1 MACRIP
7 EHVDLAIAGAG
18 PVGATLA
25 LLAAQAGRKVALI
38 EARPALA
45 GTTGKDPRVLALSW
59 GSQQILQ
66 RVGAWPAD
74 LPATPIDSVHVS
86 QHSGLGRVLI
96 QRQDLDLPHLG
107 FTVGYAALNDA
118 LAAALAASSVCV
130 LTDTTVTAVTS
141 LGAYARVRCCQAGQ
155 AGELTARVLALAE
168 GGALADTLP
177 GMTRRE
183 YDYQQRALIARI
195 DTDTPHQGRAFE
207 RFAAEGPLALLP
219 NGDSYT
225 LVWTRPHAEA
235 EALLALDD
243 AAFAAR
249 LAAVCGERIGQIT
262 AVGERAAVPLRL
274 KYATK
279 LVSGRVVLVG
289 NAAQTMHPVAAQ
301 GLNLGLRDAAELA
314 QHLAPLGDVGEASRL
329 AAYARA
335 RQHDRAAVTGF
346 THSLV
351 SLFDRHDRLSR
362 CGRAAVMATIDT
374 LAPLRRHFASH
385 LVFGVGVPA

>member
-177 GMTRRE
+177 DMTRRE

-262 AVGERAAVPLRL
+262 AVANGLPCHSGLNMRPSWSAGAWCWWAMPPKPCTPWPLR
-274 KYATK
+274 
-279 LVSGRVVLVG
+279 G
-289 NAAQTMHPVAAQ
+289 
-301 GLNLGLRDAAELA
+301 
-314 QHLAPLGDVGEASRL
+314 
-329 AAYARA
+329 
-335 RQHDRAAVTGF
+335 
-346 THSLV
+346 
-351 SLFDRHDRLSR
+351 
-362 CGRAAVMATIDT
+362 
-374 LAPLRRHFASH
+374 
-385 LVFGVGVPA
+385 

>member
-59 GSQQILQ
+59 GSQQLLQ

-177 GMTRRE
+177 DMTRRE

-235 EALLALDD
+235 EALLGDQHIRYIKLFRAQLSRSELIIMGFNLWLNDESQNMLP
-243 AAFAAR
+243 
-249 LAAVCGERIGQIT
+249 LAEKYGLLKHLPTG
-262 AVGERAAVPLRL
+262 PLRTEL
-274 KYATK
+274 EK
-279 LVSGRVVLVG
+279 L
-289 NAAQTMHPVAAQ
+289 HPQVFGHTRAHSLQALPPTQ
-301 GLNLGLRDAAELA
+301 
-314 QHLAPLGDVGEASRL
+314 PEASL
-329 AAYARA
+329 
-335 RQHDRAAVTGF
+335 
-346 THSLV
+346 
-351 SLFDRHDRLSR
+351 
-362 CGRAAVMATIDT
+362 
-374 LAPLRRHFASH
+374 
-385 LVFGVGVPA
+385 